1 LSPFGNPKKE
11 EYVPDRM
18 KEIAKL
24 KGEVIEEDSD
34 GPIGEDVSSEEDKG
48 ININELKKKKLLMF
62 DDHDSDEEV
71 GD

>member
-1 LSPFGNPKKE
+1 
-11 EYVPDRM
+11 M

-24 KGEVIEEDSD
+24 KGDIIEEDSD